1 MAQKPQRGAN
11 RDGRHGHPSTAPF
24 APDMRL
30 PLTAQDEPARIG
42 GDVQMRRFSSL
53 LAAGLLAA
61 TGASAAELPVG
72 AGASITLGDVSGIA
86 YYTTEPD
93 GYRVVLTVAA
103 GEYKTPIRF
112 IAVLQPGQKAI

>member
-1 MAQKPQRGAN
+1 
-11 RDGRHGHPSTAPF
+11 
-24 APDMRL
+24 
-30 PLTAQDEPARIG
+30 
-42 GDVQMRRFSSL
+42 MRRFSSL

-103 GEYKTPIRF
+103 GEYTTPIRF
-112 IAVLQPGQKAI
+112 IAVLQPDQKAIVSVPGRPGENDTELEIARVGDQVYIGDERADVHPVVQMP